1 MKQLNII
8 VLFVGLTGLF
18 TACET
23 EIHPQ
28 LEDAE
33 SLVAVDAWI
42 NDKPA
47 AQVIKVML
55 SQSYLDNTLP
65 PAVSGATV
73 TVENQTT
80 GNVFAFTESAD
91 EQGSYVW
98 TPVKGVDSL
107 GTTGDNFRL
116 LIQANGETY
125 EGFSAMGRVPAI
137 DSVSFTFQP
146 KNAIQPDSY
155 MAEFWAVDPAGQG
168 DTYWIRATR
177 NDTLLN
183 KPSEISLAYDAG
195 FSNGGN
201 FDGIEFLPPIRSSIN
216 PFEQDADKNIL
227 SPYNPGDSVYVELY
241 SITLSA
247 FNYLTQV
254 AVQTNRPGGFA
265 ELFAT
270 PLANVSTNIV
280 NVNPNGKPALGFFNV
295 AKVSGAGK
303 RLVKN

>member
-1 MKQLNII
+1 MKWANQVCVWMI
-8 VLFVGLTGLF
+8 LTGILA
-18 TACET
+18 ACET
-23 EIHPQ
+23 EIYPELQ
-28 LEDAE
+28 EAE

-42 NDKPA
+42 NNKA
-47 AQVIKVML
+47 TQQVITVAL

-65 PAVSGATV
+65 PGVSGAV
-73 TVENQTT
+73 VSVENQTT
-80 GNVFAFTESAD
+80 GKIFVFTESPD
-91 EQGSYVW
+91 VKGNYLW

-107 GTTGDNFRL
+107 GTWGDKFRL
-116 LIQANGETY
+116 LIQTEGESY
-125 EGFSAMGRVPAI
+125 EAFSVMGRVPQI
-137 DSVSFTFQP
+137 DSISFTFQP

-155 MAEFWAVDPAGQG
+155 MAEFWAVDPLGQG
-168 DTYWIRATR
+168 DTYWIRATK

-216 PFEQDADKNIL
+216 PFEQDADKNLL
-227 SPYNPGDSVYVELY
+227 SPYDPGDSVYVELH

-265 ELFAT
+265 ELFST

-280 NVNPNGKPALGFFNV
+280 NINASEKQALGFFNV
-295 AKVSGAGK
+295 AAVSGGGK
-303 RLVKN
+303 RLVKK